1 MRIKLDKKRLHYYF
15 WSINMQEINDEKN
28 NNNENLK
35 MKTNIYME
43 KIDIIMNNNYIKTK

>member
-1 MRIKLDKKRLHYYF
+1 
-15 WSINMQEINDEKN
+15 MQEINGEKN

-43 KIDIIMNNNYIKTK
+43 KIDNYE